1 MHEHSHQCPSI
12 YHPMNSNHI
21 FPHFLQYC
29 VKSWNYVS
37 IQDCGE
43 CCIRGPH
50 TLITSW
56 EATPPTK
63 AATGWISAPPN
74 RHISVIRSSDKDA
87 PFKPISLSTEAAT
100 VFSLGIS
107 SSISLP
113 NPVYNQYYKKSRSF
127 FYMWDN
133 NVHQ

>member
-1 MHEHSHQCPSI
+1 M
-12 YHPMNSNHI
+12 YSNHL
-21 FPHFLQYC
+21 FSHFLQYF

-37 IQDCGE
+37 IQDCME
-43 CCIRGPH
+43 CCIRGQH

-74 RHISVIRSSDKDA
+74 RHISVIRSSDMDA

-113 NPVYNQYYKKSRSF
+113 NPVYNQYYKKKQIISLH
-127 FYMWDN
+127 
-133 NVHQ
+133 VHQ